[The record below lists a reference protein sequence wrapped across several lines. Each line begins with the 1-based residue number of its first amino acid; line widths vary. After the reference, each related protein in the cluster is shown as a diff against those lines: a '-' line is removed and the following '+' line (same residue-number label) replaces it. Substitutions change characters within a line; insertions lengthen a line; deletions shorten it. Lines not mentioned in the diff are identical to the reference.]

1 MGRDRGL
8 GSLESLRPTIAIDGG
23 FQDGFSSYDP
33 TRALEGLNIGG
44 IHTFLGIPCGKRPVG
59 PLRWCAPE
67 PAEQPLC
74 LIGSVSVGWPVVEPL
89 RADRD
94 TQ

>member
-1 MGRDRGL
+1 MG
-8 GSLESLRPTIAIDGG
+8 SVATI
-23 FQDGFSSYDP
+23 QP
-33 TRALEGLNIGG
+33 WRLEGLNIGG
-44 IHTFLGIPCGKRPVG
+44 MHTFLGIPCGKRSVC